1 MIKILSQIK
10 VLPVLEIDT
19 NVDPERLIES
29 LLEGNITIVEITL
42 RNKLAFNHLELVTK
56 KFSEV
61 IVGMGTVLNI
71 DQMKQSIDCLAH
83 FAGSTGYELKL
94 AKFAKKI
101 EFPYLPGVS
110 SSSDIMSLL
119 NLDFNIFKFFP
130 AYNSGGIKY
139 LKTLNGPFP
148 NVKFCPTGGINEK
161 NYYDW
166 MIEKNLPLEVRN
178 PYDDKIYSLEKR
190 VVGSE
195 SGFHTGSYI
204 IKK

>member
-42 RNKLAFNHLELVTK
+42 RNKLAFKHLELIRK

-71 DQMKQSIDCLAH
+71 DQMKQSIDCGAH
-83 FAGSTGYELKL
+83 FAVSPGYELKL

-161 NYYDW
+161 NYCDW
-166 MIEKNLPLEVRN
+166 IIEKNVICVGGSWIAPKGFSDYKE
-178 PYDDKIYSLEKR
+178 ITKR
-190 VVGSE
+190 AARV
-195 SGFHTGSYI
+195 
-204 IKK
+204 

>member
-42 RNKLAFNHLELVTK
+42 RNNLAFKHLELVRK

-71 DQMKQSIDCLAH
+71 DQMKQSIDCGAH
-83 FAGSTGYELKL
+83 FAVSPGYELKL

-101 EFPYLPGVS
+101 EFPYLPGVDHWS
-110 SSSDIMSLL
+110 HDIFDLL
-119 NLDFNIFKFFP
+119 QMGLLSYQDLLLDIQPIHF
-130 AYNSGGIKY
+130 
-139 LKTLNGPFP
+139 
-148 NVKFCPTGGINEK
+148 
-161 NYYDW
+161 
-166 MIEKNLPLEVRN
+166 
-178 PYDDKIYSLEKR
+178 
-190 VVGSE
+190 
-195 SGFHTGSYI
+195 
-204 IKK
+204 